1 MATAYLSTETRD
13 RGRGAPVKDALHPAR
28 LLVSAAVKPEEFSK
42 RFEPSITHTPALP
55 AVDWSAIGQ
64 QAPQLPTTPATLP
77 AADAVVVT
85 WAEAEWAA
93 LEQVFCGGNS
103 QMPYSKRN
111 TSSWSGWVKDAT
123 DAPSNLGCWGYY
135 RLVELGPR
143 KVLLFKSNAHYA
155 ATDGAQNLEQLTTRL
170 IDNVKPSLI
179 LSVGT
184 AGGART
190 SDPIGTVNVV
200 DAAALYES
208 NQPQTNWPIY
218 KDSWT
223 PDWSLIGETSFSKLL
238 FAVPTAA
245 SDLQSIA
252 KQFNEFY
259 KTSYPFTELNADN
272 LNSGAPT
279 PAVNDLTKTGTALL
293 TTGSFVVANTSGN
306 LDSFACVEMDDAILA
321 KTAEG
326 KVAFGSVRN
335 ISDPIQNAA
344 LPERAQGNW
353 GEAIY
358 TAYGVYTSYNGALAT
373 AALLYAQLGS
383 GKAAAKHGRHE
394 R

>member
-1 MATAYLSTETRD
+1 MPTT
-13 RGRGAPVKDALHPAR
+13 DALHPAR
-28 LLVSAAVKPEEFSK
+28 LVVSAAVKPEEFTK
-42 RFEPSITHTPALP
+42 RFEPSITNTPALP

-64 QAPQLPTTPATLP
+64 QAPQLPATPATLP
-77 AADAVVVT
+77 AADAVVIT

-103 QMPYSKRN
+103 PMPYSKRN
-111 TSSWSGWVKDAT
+111 TNLWSGWVKDAT
-123 DAPSNLGCWGYY
+123 GAPSSLGYWGYY
-135 RLVELGPR
+135 RLVELGSS

-155 ATDGAQNLEQLTTRL
+155 ATGGEQNLEQLTTRL

-190 SDPIGTVNVV
+190 TDPIGTVNVV

-208 NQPQTNWPIY
+208 NQPQTNWPVY
-218 KDSWT
+218 ADKWT
-223 PDWSLIGETSFSKLL
+223 PDWSLIGESDFGKLL
-238 FAVPTAA
+238 FAVPTTA

-252 KQFNEFY
+252 TQFNQFY
-259 KTSYPFTELNADN
+259 KTSYPLSELNAEG
-272 LNSGAPT
+272 LNGGASS

-321 KTAEG
+321 RTAAG
-326 KVAFGSVRN
+326 KAQFGSVRN

-344 LPERAQGNW
+344 LPERSQGNW

-373 AALLYAQLGS
+373 AAMLYSQFGG

-394 R
+394 H